1 MRIIGKKY
9 VNLQYLNNKE
19 EIIIMPQIFRYL
31 KFIFSFLSNE
41 HLPLHVHVSDEN
53 DNQSIFDLIITDGIL
68 VDIKV
73 RQKAG
78 YKPMSEKNQG
88 IVKAFIYAYYT
99 QIVTKW
105 FEYFVLHKSIKS
117 ETISKLENLTVDIQK
132 LVGEMQELNK
142 HFYPTPKKQA
152 KKTSKSK
159 KK

>member
-1 MRIIGKKY
+1 M
-9 VNLQYLNNKE
+9 
-19 EIIIMPQIFRYL
+19 
-31 KFIFSFLSNE
+31 
-41 HLPLHVHVSDEN
+41 PLHVHVSDEN

-68 VDIKV
+68 VDIKI

-117 ETISKLENLTVDIQK
+117 EKISKLENLTVDTQK
-132 LVGEMQELNK
+132 LVDEMQALNK
-142 HFYPTPKKQA
+142 QFYPAPKKQVR
-152 KKTSKSK
+152 KTSKSK
-159 KK
+159 EK